1 MKGMHPLLEKGLL
14 FLRSEIF
21 KPLFLET
28 GAGSSGF
35 RFAENRPPNLTTA
48 IHFIGFQ
55 ALPRHPHETGFPPN
69 ARVGSH
75 SLAM

>member
-35 RFAENRPPNLTTA
+35 TVRRLEPKCQNSIRPTKTNVATSTTSM
-48 IHFIGFQ
+48 Q
-55 ALPRHPHETGFPPN
+55 
-69 ARVGSH
+69 
-75 SLAM
+75 